1 MNKKNLNEK
10 IEETK
15 KNFGK
20 MFSCPVSYH
29 EEGG

>member
-1 MNKKNLNEK
+1 MNEESLNIK

-15 KNFGK
+15 KTFEK
-20 MFSCPVSYH
+20 MFSCPVSYY